1 MTTARALPRGPV
13 SPTSNGP
20 SRAKAWD
27 GLAATVARSGSVGRV
42 ELKVLLD
49 SSLEDAVAALR
60 PSRGAVT
67 RREVYYL
74 DTPHLD
80 FGEQGLLIRAR
91 VPRRGRADLVV
102 KLRAP
107 EPPALPKSVARLSN
121 LCVEL
126 DALPHG
132 SQWCASVKSWPRR
145 LPPWPDKQSKRR
157 RRRPGWSD
165 LLSADQHA
173 FLARLAEDPDLLTT
187 IRPFGP
193 VSVRKFT
200 GRVPGLAGVAVE
212 SWTYPDGYQLLEL
225 SAKCPPAN
233 TGRTAQR
240 LRRLL
245 AEHELT
251 PDSWQLSKAEVSLRR
266 FGCAD
271 LLTPNRHDE
280 V

>member
-1 MTTARALPRGPV
+1 MTTAPETRRGHGSPMVDGRPR
-13 SPTSNGP
+13 T
-20 SRAKAWD
+20 KAWD

-49 SSLEDAVAALR
+49 VSLDAAVAALR

-80 FGEQGLLIRAR
+80 LGEQGILIRAR
-91 VPRRGRADLVV
+91 LPRRGRADLVV

-107 EPPALPKSVARLSN
+107 EPPELPKSVARLPT

-126 DALPHG
+126 DALPHWT
-132 SQWCASVKSWPRR
+132 QWCGSVKSRPRR
-145 LPPWPDKQSKRR
+145 LPPRFEDRSKRR
-157 RRRPGWSD
+157 QKRPGWSGVF
-165 LLSADQHA
+165 SADQRA
-173 FLARLAEDPDLLTT
+173 FLSQLAEDPDLLTA

-193 VSVRKFT
+193 VSVRKFA

-212 SWTYPDGYQLLEL
+212 SWTYPDGYRLVEL
-225 SAKCPPAN
+225 SVKCPPAHAS
-233 TGRTAQR
+233 RSAQR

-251 PDSWQLSKAEVSLRR
+251 PHSWQMSKAEFSLRWS
-266 FGCAD
+266 GWAD
-271 LLTPNRHDE
+271 LLTPNGKDE
-280 V
+280 H